1 MSGQTTEFAQIRR
14 WLRRTVR
21 FRSIRPWWR
30 RFKRNGYRLDRCD
43 HCGHR
48 FRWTRDS
55 RHSYSGSSKVWHGPC
70 QAYIHQRTAA
80 EERLEV
86 LRLVMDLGP
95 LTEHD
100 VKFAAEMRARDEAE
114 RVANSNRAFRVF
126 YALKTNR
133 PALSTPPGSPTTDG
147 GTS

>member
-1 MSGQTTEFAQIRR
+1 MNAGQSTEFAQVRR

-21 FRSIRPWWR
+21 FRSVRPWWR

-48 FRWTRDS
+48 FRWMRDS

-70 QAYIHQRTAA
+70 QAYIHQRRAA

-86 LRLVMDLGP
+86 LRLVMELSPITDR
-95 LTEHD
+95 D
-100 VKFAAEMRARDEAE
+100 VKLASELRATTETE
-114 RVANSNRAFRVF
+114 RTANSNRAFRVF
-126 YALKTNR
+126 YD
-133 PALSTPPGSPTTDG
+133 LSTTLPEVTTPGGQS
-147 GTS
+147 S